1 MTLEWVYGY
10 RCYDTRGS
18 VLYTKP
24 TRDVVFFTG
33 CTVVVRQAGRRSKQG
48 GRDGGMGWARAT
60 AAIDRPGGA
69 CILWA
74 RPRSS

>member
-48 GRDGGMGWARAT
+48 GRVAEEVEWGGGEGHSCY
-60 AAIDRPGGA
+60 RPP
-69 CILWA
+69 W
-74 RPRSS
+74 